1 MNAEDFKAWRQRL
14 HWTQSQAAVALG
26 ADRRTISRRESGEIK
41 IARETELAC
50 AALEW
55 VRVGGIGVLD
65 AVRRTTAAG
74 TPRHEAAAPSAG
86 DQYIRFLGVKHVA
99 PHSRS

>member
-1 MNAEDFKAWRQRL
+1 MDAEDFKAWRHRL
-14 HWTQSQAAVALG
+14 RWTQSQAALALG

-55 VRVGGIGVLD
+55 VRAGGFGVLE
-65 AVRRTTAAG
+65 AVRRTASASA
-74 TPRHEAAAPSAG
+74 PLHEAASPGAG
-86 DQYIRFLGVKHVA
+86 DQYIRFLGVKNVG
-99 PHSRS
+99 PGRS